1 MENFIFFGSIAGIVV
16 LATALIVRK
25 LRRNARERA
34 EQSRKA
40 ISRNLSYGSSSTR
53 ISSSGVRTRTA
64 ESSPTRRQEST
75 GTYVDNGAATY
86 AALGY
91 YGGGSTSD
99 SCSTSSSSSD
109 SSSSCSSDGG
119 GGGGGGD

>member
-40 ISRNLSYGSSSTR
+40 ISRNLAYGSSSTR

-64 ESSPTRRQEST
+64 ESSPTRRQEPT

-86 AALGY
+86 AALG
-91 YGGGSTSD
+91 GGGGE
-99 SCSTSSSSSD
+99 SCNASNSGSE
-109 SSSSCSSDGG
+109 SSSSCSSGG
-119 GGGGGGD
+119 SD